1 MEGVMATIMMFAG
14 NFAPKNWAYCQGQ
27 TIAISTNSALFALLG
42 TTFGGDGRT
51 NFKLPDLQGRVPV
64 GTGNGPGLPS
74 VILGDVGGSPS
85 VTLLQSNLPAHTHTV
100 TVPTTDLG
108 GTTDDPNGNI
118 LAGGGASIY
127 TSASSAS
134 GTYGGVVVG
143 PTGGN
148 QPISVMP
155 PYLGMNYVICLYGIF
170 PSRN

>member
-27 TIAISTNSALFALLG
+27 IIPISTNSALFALLG

-74 VILGDVGGSPS
+74 VILGQVGGSPN
-85 VTLLQSNLPAHTHTV
+85 VTLLQSNMPPHTHTV
-100 TVPTTDLG
+100 NVPTTDG
-108 GTTDDPNGNI
+108 QATIDDPNNNI
-118 LAGGGASIY
+118 LAFGSSNIY
-127 TSASSAS
+127 TSPSAAS
-134 GTYGGVVVG
+134 GSYGGVIASV
-143 PTGGN
+143 TGGG
-148 QPISVMP
+148 QPIGIMP